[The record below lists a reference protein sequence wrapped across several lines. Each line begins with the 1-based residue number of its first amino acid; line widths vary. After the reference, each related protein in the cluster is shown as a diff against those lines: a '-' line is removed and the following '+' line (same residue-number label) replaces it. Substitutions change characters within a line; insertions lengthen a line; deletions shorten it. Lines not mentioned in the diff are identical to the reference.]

1 MTDDTAYFD
10 SEGFKKILRQYE
22 DSVKSGHPTYM
33 DADDLADIADYYH
46 YEGRLDEADE
56 AIGLALQFNPD
67 AIGPLLYKARE
78 ALSYGDFEVA
88 RDYAERIRIIDRA
101 EYLYLKGEILICE

>member
-10 SEGFKKILRQYE
+10 SESFKELLRQYE
-22 DSVKSGHPTYM
+22 DSVRSGHPTYM

-46 YEGRLDEADE
+46 YEGRQDDATT
-56 AIGLALQFNPD
+56 AIELALQFNPD

-78 ALSYGDFEVA
+78 ALSINNFEAA
-88 RDYAERIRIIDRA
+88 RDYAERIRIIDNT
-101 EYLYLKGEILICE
+101 E